1 MLILKIKNGKIFYLL
16 IKINIKNIIKELHDV
31 SEEMGIPV
39 SEIKVIADRIQRG
52 ERENVIGL
60 SRK

>member
-1 MLILKIKNGKIFYLL
+1 MEKLL
-16 IKINIKNIIKELHDV
+16 SSDKESIKNIIKELHDV

-39 SEIKVIADRIQRG
+39 SEIKIIADRIQS
-52 ERENVIGL
+52 EKENVIGL